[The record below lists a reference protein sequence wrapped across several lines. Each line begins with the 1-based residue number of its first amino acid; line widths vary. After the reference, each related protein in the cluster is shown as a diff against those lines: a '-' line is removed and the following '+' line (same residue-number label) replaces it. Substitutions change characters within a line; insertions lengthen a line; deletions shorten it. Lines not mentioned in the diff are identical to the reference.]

1 MKRSLGRGFLFSLI
15 AFVLVG
21 FIFIII
27 AYSIGGGIDT
37 LLFGFF
43 ADYPWAIIQWL
54 LRPVRY
60 YLWDIINEILAT
72 SYISTKTWFIGMF
85 LSLIIASIIAGL
97 TGGNIKNSFGGWAL
111 TMIFSIILYIIPL
124 SLGGQYTNNTCG
136 LCTPQEAIIMV
147 IIIGI
152 VHLLIFGFIT
162 LLTALM
168 IGRGKK
174 Y

>member
-1 MKRSLGRGFLFSLI
+1 MQKSLGRAFIFSLI

-21 FIFIII
+21 FIFVIIE
-27 AYSIGGGIDT
+27 YSIGDAIDN
-37 LLFGFF
+37 LFGLFT
-43 ADYPWAIIQWL
+43 DYPGTIIQWL

-60 YLWDIINEILAT
+60 FPWDIINEFLET
-72 SYISTKTWFIGMF
+72 SYISTKTWYVGMF

-97 TGGNIKNSFGGWAL
+97 TGGEVKNAFGGWAL
-111 TMIFSIILYIIPL
+111 TMIFSIIMYIIPL

-136 LCTPQEAIIMV
+136 LCTSQEAIIMV

-152 VHLLIFGFIT
+152 VHLLIFGCIT

-168 IGRGKK
+168 IGRAKN